1 MNSTGIKLAIGA
13 PWPFA
18 FYKQNKTRKKRKET
32 RGEIIVL
39 KYLKARGSKLNAT
52 EIRLKFV
59 LYKIAPVDINETL
72 WNNKADLLITCIKAN
87 MDLKMVLGESRSQAS
102 QNRICAVKGMIAI
115 SSIIVCHYY
124 T

>member
-1 MNSTGIKLAIGA
+1 MSKKSRDEDLSELIVCINSTGIKLAIGA

-52 EIRLKFV
+52 EIR
-59 LYKIAPVDINETL
+59 
-72 WNNKADLLITCIKAN
+72 
-87 MDLKMVLGESRSQAS
+87 
-102 QNRICAVKGMIAI
+102 
-115 SSIIVCHYY
+115 II
-124 T
+124 